1 LSDIQEEFVM
11 QKIEGMS
18 FSCKDIG
25 INCSYEINESNSQ
38 EPVKKLIDH
47 AETTHSLRVL
57 SADVIFKVQNA
68 KKK

>member
-1 LSDIQEEFVM
+1 M
-11 QKIEGMS
+11 QKLGGMS
-18 FSCKDIG
+18 FSCKDIDK
-25 INCSYEINESNSQ
+25 NCSYEINESNSQ
-38 EPVKKLIDH
+38 EPEKSQEPVKKFNH